1 MTTGFNPYQPNIW
14 VTPNAERASV
24 DIQGVLVPN
33 GAFTVERSEDGG
45 RSWTAIRSGTG
56 TITTGQFHVEDSE
69 PSLGIDLLYK
79 ITIDQTTPAIIE
91 RNYVTTP
98 RVNRGI
104 GSWVIAAPRTY
115 SIVDNIVG
123 GIPEKV
129 IQVSADA
136 AGANAWTVVRT
147 NLALNPQDRT
157 GGAAGWL
164 TTRGFGTGGAGTYTH
179 SQAVTGLNE
188 RFNTATNP
196 TPASAT
202 GWVSNDAAKWTV
214 SYAASEISIGR
225 QATATVDIAA
235 SLSTIGGIANPNLG
249 IGIKYQRAVEVWVDQ
264 AATLTNVSPGGFVGG
279 QALPANTWTRV
290 VEQFDG
296 SGSAQYV
303 MALGVTIPGV
313 TTGTHVK
320 LRKAQLIANPAGTTV
335 TYFDGA
341 TAASGGYTFGWTGT
355 ANASTS
361 IATDTFTTACRK
373 TWSTAPS
380 TAANAG
386 FQLQNDATN
395 YFPVTAGKT
404 VSVSAYMRHN
414 STTAKTL
421 VSRIQFYDRVANSGA
436 VAVGATTAGTSVVAP
451 GNSTGWVRVGQS
463 IVVPAGAVGMA
474 VYMDTA
480 NVGDTPWAAGNTLDC
495 TALLVEVA
503 NAPTAYF
510 DGALFDTATAL
521 YDWTGTAWNSTSTA
535 SALHMAG
542 RQKIATVGLG
552 TPLAAG
558 TYRIGG
564 RIKYYDPNL
573 MRWLE
578 LRDGPPPR
586 TWADVKLMGSWGT
599 VRGSASSSTEVP
611 YGEVQISLVNSTGTV
626 VAGPVVAISPSID
639 KSQQWIEFSLEM
651 TLAASLTGGRL
662 VVSHGNNTR
671 EYTATWWLTRFIMLP
686 VAQTQ
691 EPYLHFFDGD
701 WPVPADAE
709 DYEWE
714 TGIFDSDTGG
724 IIRWEGTAGNSTSI
738 FQVPDIVYTIVPAR
752 VEPPA
757 SAPVCDPVHLNLPI
771 QPSMGQWFGL
781 INISTLSHP
790 GRSSILEVIRRR
802 PAIIVS
808 DVRGWERGELTL
820 LTRTLDERRMAIGI
834 FAPGQIVQFRNPNPM
849 YPEGSEGGA
858 WYLGITDV
866 NEERPFK
873 DHRRPER
880 YWNANFVR
888 VEKPVGLLDA
898 TVGTGSSWQ
907 HAKDT
912 PTVDMTWQA
921 VRDRYAN
928 WADVIYKDVAPTDPS
943 QPLPGGGVGLPT
955 STSEAA
961 WNDLPVEAE
970 AEAALAWAPEL
981 LPT

>member
-1 MTTGFNPYQPNIW
+1 MTAGFDPYQPNIW
-14 VTPNAERASV
+14 VTPNSERASV
-24 DIQGVLVPN
+24 DIQGVLVPT
-33 GAFTVERSEDGG
+33 GTFAVERSVDGG
-45 RSWTAIRSGTG
+45 NSWTPIRSGTG
-56 TITTGQFHVEDSE
+56 TITTGQFHVEDTE
-69 PSLGIDLLYK
+69 PPLGVDLLYR
-79 ITIDQTTPAIIE
+79 ITIDQDTPDVIE
-91 RNYVTTP
+91 RNSVTTP
-98 RVNRGI
+98 RVNRGV

-115 SIVDNIVG
+115 TIVDNLVG

-129 IQVSADA
+129 LQITGDP
-136 AGANAWTVVRT
+136 AGASVWTVART

-179 SQAVTGLNE
+179 SQTVPGLNE
-188 RFNTATNP
+188 RFNQATNP

-214 SYAASEISIGR
+214 SYAANEISIGR
-225 QATATVDIAA
+225 QASATVNVAA
-235 SLSTIGGIANPNLG
+235 SLSTIGGIANPTLG
-249 IGIKYQRAVEVWVDQ
+249 VGIKYQRAVEVWVDQ

-303 MALGVTIPGV
+303 MALGVTITGA

-341 TAASGGYTFGWTGT
+341 TAATGGWTFGWTGT

-361 IATDTFTTACRK
+361 IATDTFTTAIRK

-386 FQLQNDATN
+386 FQIQNDATN

-421 VSRIQFYDRVANSGA
+421 VSRIQFYDRVAVSGA
-436 VAVGATTAGTSVVAP
+436 VAVGTTTAGTSTVAP

-463 IVVPAGAVGMA
+463 IVVPAGALGMA

-480 NVGDTPWAAGNTLDC
+480 NVGDTPWAAGNTMDC

-503 NAPTAYF
+503 DAPTAYF
-510 DGALFDTATAL
+510 DGALFDTSTAL

-535 SALHMAG
+535 SALHLAG
-542 RQKIATVGLG
+542 RNKIATVGLG
-552 TPLAAG
+552 GTLAAG
-558 TYRIGG
+558 TYHVSG
-564 RIKYYDPNL
+564 RIKYYDANL

-586 TWADVKLMGSWGT
+586 TWRDVRTIGSWGT
-599 VRGSASSSTEVP
+599 VRGSASSNADIP
-611 YGEVQISLVNSTGTV
+611 YGEVRISIVNGSGTT
-626 VAGPVVAISPSID
+626 VAGPIVAISPSVD
-639 KSQQWIEFSLEM
+639 KSQQWIEFNLDIDL
-651 TLAASLTGGRL
+651 TASLTGGRL
-662 VVSHGNNTR
+662 VVAHGTNTR
-671 EYTATWWLTRFIMLP
+671 EYTATWWLTRFILLP
-686 VAQTQ
+686 KAQAD

-714 TGIFDSDTGG
+714 NGVFDSDQEGT
-724 IIRWEGTAGNSTSI
+724 IRWEGTAGNSTSV
-738 FQVPDIVYTIVPAR
+738 FTTPDVVYTIAAAR
-752 VEPPA
+752 VDPPA

-781 INISTLSHP
+781 IKVSTLSHP
-790 GRSSILEVIRRR
+790 GRASALEVIRRR
-802 PAIIVS
+802 PSIVVS

-820 LTRTLDERRMAIGI
+820 LTRTLAERRMAVGI
-834 FAPGQIVQFRNPNPM
+834 FGTGQIVQFRNPNLE
-849 YPEGSEGGA
+849 YPEGSEGGP
-858 WYLGITDV
+858 WYLGVTDL

-880 YWNANFVR
+880 YWIITFVR
-888 VEKPVGLLDA
+888 VEKPVGLIAA
-898 TVGTGSSWQ
+898 TAGVGSSWQ
-907 HAKDT
+907 HTKDT
-912 PTVDMTWQA
+912 PAGATWRI
-921 VRDRYAN
+921 VRDTHAN
-928 WADVIYKDVAPTDPS
+928 WADVIYRDVAPTDPS
-943 QPLPGGGVGLPT
+943 QPLPGAGMGLPT
-955 STSEAA
+955 HSADA
-961 WNDLPVEAE
+961 GWKDLPAAE
-970 AEAALAWAPEL
+970 PAWAPEL